1 MRLRC
6 AGAAIVL
13 GCLSMLSACGT
24 DPSDSATPGGSSA
37 VVAIADASA
46 TLIGATSDPCKLVL
60 ADPFWSQR
68 GGQEGYEQRCGHP
81 PPD

>member
-1 MRLRC
+1 
-6 AGAAIVL
+6 
-13 GCLSMLSACGT
+13 MLSACDT
-24 DPSDSATPGGSSA
+24 DQSDSAKYGGSSA
-37 VVAIADASA
+37 VVAIADSNA
-46 TLIGATSDPCKLVL
+46 TLIRATSDPCKLVL